1 MFMKTVKIEIFCLFV
16 LLSFNSAWSA
26 PAALP
31 AFPGA
36 EGFGMGA
43 IGGRGGQVIEVTNLN
58 DSGLGSLR
66 AAVDSEGPRIVVF
79 RVGGYIELKSV
90 LDINKPYI
98 TIAGQTAPGDGICL
112 KNYYIAV
119 HTDNVIIRYLRVRS
133 SDIAKEEFDAISV
146 FTGHNIIIDH
156 CSASWST
163 DETIS
168 VASKK
173 GDLGNV
179 TVQWCMITESL
190 NCSVHHKGCHGY
202 GSLIRGGYGNGITY
216 HHNLYA
222 HNAGRSPRP
231 GNYNDSAI
239 DPCGLF
245 FDFRNN
251 VVYNWGGEYAGYN
264 DDGKNEDNSFTKMDF
279 VNNYYIKGPN
289 STGSYAFRETT
300 TCCKAYF
307 IGNWMDGNCPKDPW
321 SLVEFVGFTQAQK
334 DAYKQSAPI
343 TVAPVAAEDAST
355 AYTRVLADTGSVFPV
370 RDAVDK
376 RVVDSVT
383 KKTGGIINHIEEV
396 GGYPMMESG
405 TPPVDSDHDGMPD
418 KWELAVGL
426 NPFDANDALGDR
438 DGDGYTNIEEYI
450 NWLPLGKPMPG
461 KSANVNSVRV
471 VEPNSAS
478 RTSVRR

>member
-1 MFMKTVKIEIFCLFV
+1 
-16 LLSFNSAWSA
+16 
-26 PAALP
+26 
-31 AFPGA
+31 
-36 EGFGMGA
+36 
-43 IGGRGGQVIEVTNLN
+43 
-58 DSGLGSLR
+58 
-66 AAVDSEGPRIVVF
+66 
-79 RVGGYIELKSV
+79 
-90 LDINKPYI
+90 
-98 TIAGQTAPGDGICL
+98 
-112 KNYYIAV
+112 
-119 HTDNVIIRYLRVRS
+119 
-133 SDIAKEEFDAISV
+133 
-146 FTGHNIIIDH
+146 
-156 CSASWST
+156 
-163 DETIS
+163 
-168 VASKK
+168 
-173 GDLGNV
+173 
-179 TVQWCMITESL
+179 
-190 NCSVHHKGCHGY
+190 
-202 GSLIRGGYGNGITY
+202 
-216 HHNLYA
+216 
-222 HNAGRSPRP
+222 
-231 GNYNDSAI
+231 
-239 DPCGLF
+239 
-245 FDFRNN
+245 
-251 VVYNWGGEYAGYN
+251 
-264 DDGKNEDNSFTKMDF
+264 

-461 KSANVNSVRV
+461 KSAYVNSVRV

>member
-1 MFMKTVKIEIFCLFV
+1 MKTVKIAIFYLFV
-16 LLSFNSAWSA
+16 LLSFNSAW
-26 PAALP
+26 PALVALP

-58 DSGLGSLR
+58 DSGPGSLR
-66 AAVDSEGPRIVVF
+66 AAVDANGPRIVVF

-90 LDINKPYI
+90 LNIKKPYI

-119 HTDNVIIRYLRVRS
+119 HADNVIIRYLRVRS
-133 SDIAKEEFDAISV
+133 SDIAKKEFDAISI

-173 GDLGNV
+173 GGLGNV

-251 VVYNWGGEYAGYN
+251 VVYNWGGNYAGYN
-264 DDGKNEDNSFTKMDF
+264 DDGKNEDNSFTKINF

-289 STGSYAFRETT
+289 STGSYAFKETT

-307 IGNWMDGNCPKDPW
+307 IGNWMDGTCPKDPW
-321 SLVEFVGFTQAQK
+321 DLVEFVGFTQAQK
-334 DAYKQSAPI
+334 DAYKQSVPI
-343 TVAPVAAEDAST
+343 PVAPVADEDALT
-355 AYTRVLADTGSVFPV
+355 AYKRVLAGAGAVFPV

-376 RVVDSVT
+376 RVVDSVI
-383 KKTGGIINHIEEV
+383 KKTGGIINRTDEV
-396 GGYPMMESG
+396 GGYPTMESG

-426 NPFDANDALGDR
+426 NPFDANDARSDR

-461 KSANVNSVRV
+461 KLAD
-471 VEPNSAS
+471 
-478 RTSVRR
+478 

>member
-1 MFMKTVKIEIFCLFV
+1 MVVLF
-16 LLSFNSAWSA
+16 SFRSATAS
-26 PAALP
+26 LP

-36 EGFGMGA
+36 EGFGMYA

-58 DSGLGSLR
+58 DNGPGSLR
-66 AAVDSEGPRIVVF
+66 AAVDTNGPRIVVF

-90 LDINKPYI
+90 LNIKKPYI

-112 KNYYIAV
+112 KNYYLAV
-119 HTDNVIIRYLRVRS
+119 HADHVIIRYLRVRP

-163 DETIS
+163 DEVIS
-168 VASKK
+168 VASR
-173 GDLGNV
+173 GHNLGNV

-190 NCSVHHKGCHGY
+190 NCSVHPKGCHGY

-222 HNAGRSPRP
+222 HHAGRSPRP
-231 GNYNDSAI
+231 GNYVDSER

-251 VVYNWGGEYAGYN
+251 VVYNWGGKHAGYN
-264 DDGKNEDNSFTKMDF
+264 ADGQNKANSITSMNF
-279 VNNYYIKGPN
+279 VNNYYVKGPN
-289 STGSYAFRETT
+289 STGGLAFQETT
-300 TCCKAYF
+300 TAGCKAYF
-307 IGNWMDGNCPKDPW
+307 SGNWVDGNCPRNPW
-321 SLVEFVGFTQAQK
+321 DLVEFVGFTQAQK
-334 DAYKQSAPI
+334 DAYKQSVPI
-343 TVAPVAAEDAST
+343 PVAPVATEDAST
-355 AYTRVLADTGSVFPV
+355 AYTRVLADAGAVFPV

-383 KKTGGIINHIEEV
+383 KKTGGIINHIDEV
-396 GGYPMMESG
+396 GGYPMMKSG
-405 TPPVDSDHDGMPD
+405 IPPVDSDHDGMPD

-426 NPFDANDALGDR
+426 NPYDANDAHGDR

-471 VEPNSAS
+471 VDPNSAS
-478 RTSVRR
+478 RTGVRR